1 MTKRIRAWVRKGFVN
16 RAIHQTLGGCLQLV
30 PAIVKH
36 LHPQA
41 HIALPH
47 FRHRGR
53 MLHDAHAPVRGEAV
67 FRLAERD
74 YADTAGEADRTQR
87 YFGDGQH
94 DGGILSNVEALHP
107 EIAAGETCGRG
118 RLPYSRC
125 RCEYLARH
133 R

>member
-1 MTKRIRAWVRKGFVN
+1 MN

-94 DGGILSNVEALHP
+94 DGGVLSNVEALHP
-107 EIAAGETCGRG
+107 EIAAGKRV
-118 RLPYSRC
+118 
-125 RCEYLARH
+125 AAVAFH
-133 R
+133 IADAVANI